1 MRIIPSCPQRTIG
14 RRDYLI
20 VLLSLVAL
28 GLGFPGR
35 AEASTEAEQWLDRM
49 MQAAGSLNYD
59 GTFVY
64 RSGPQL
70 QSMRVIHRVDPD
82 GSRRERL
89 ISLSGVAWEVLRDGA
104 QVTCILPDD
113 RSVVI
118 GKNRQRSFLSSPVF
132 KAPIQRS
139 QHYGFSVA
147 GADRVAGRPTEIV
160 TVTPLDQYRYGFR
173 LWVDHETGLL
183 LKSELIGEEGL
194 PLEQFVY
201 TSIEMHQEIPDQLLK
216 PGLSGNGFKQYHLGT
231 TPQPSTPS
239 AKMNA
244 GTTWRV
250 TWLPPGFILSEDAS
264 DTISKP
270 QVSVK
275 RLVYTDG
282 LSSFLVLMEPLESPG
297 QAQQGL
303 SKMGAVNAYG
313 RLVNDYQVTVF
324 GEVPATTVEQVGHSI
339 ERYRSGV
346 D

>member
-1 MRIIPSCPQRTIG
+1 MRITPSCPRRTIG
-14 RRDYLI
+14 CRDYLI

-28 GLGFPGR
+28 GLGSPGR
-35 AEASTEAEQWLDRM
+35 AEASTEAEQWLDKM
-49 MQAAGSLNYD
+49 MQAARSLNYD

-64 RSGPQL
+64 RSGPHL

-82 GSRRERL
+82 GNRRERL
-89 ISLSGVAWEVLRDGA
+89 VSLSGVAWEVLRDGA
-104 QVTCILPDD
+104 QVTCILPDE

-118 GKNRQRSFLSSPVF
+118 GKNRRRSFLASPVF
-132 KAPIQRS
+132 KAPLQSS
-139 QHYGFSVA
+139 QHYEFSVA

-160 TVTPLDQYRYGFR
+160 TVTPLDPYRYGFR

-216 PGLSGNGFKQYHLGT
+216 PGLSGSGFKQYHHGT
-231 TPQPSTPS
+231 ASKPS
-239 AKMNA
+239 AKTSA
-244 GTTWRV
+244 SETWRV

-264 DTISKP
+264 DTIAKP

-282 LSSFLVLMEPLESPG
+282 LSSFLVLMEPLESPR

-313 RLVNDYQVTVF
+313 RLVDGHQVTVF
-324 GEVPATTVEQVGHSI
+324 GEVPATTVEQVGNSI